1 MEAFPRENAGMFE
14 NSHMNNTMIVLVE
27 SKRKSL
33 LKLSIN
39 TRNSSPKFFFWGVRW
54 SFPQI
59 SSWQRFRR

>member
-14 NSHMNNTMIVLVE
+14 NSHINNTMIVLVE

-39 TRNSSPKFFFWGVRW
+39 TRNSSP
-54 SFPQI
+54 
-59 SSWQRFRR
+59 